1 MRGEKGLV
9 WRIETIVLVKVHVI
23 LSVQLRVELLPVQY
37 HMITVVVRL
46 AVLGNDQLVPGNDV
60 DGLRGGGA
68 GGGAVPLPQVLSQVQ
83 LAGGERGGRQ
93 LPGGLSDVLDQRG
106 GAGQHAP
113 GRGVF
118 PPLVHGP
125 SPGVHEEVG
134 HCGWIETELT
144 GDGDLHLLGRS
155 FSFLKS
161 KLCCRLD
168 GRCDA
173 LCRSVS
179 HWSLVCWSS
188 RLVAGRIRN
197 MK

>member
-83 LAGGERGGRQ
+83 LAARERGG
-93 LPGGLSDVLDQRG
+93 
-106 GAGQHAP
+106 
-113 GRGVF
+113 
-118 PPLVHGP
+118 
-125 SPGVHEEVG
+125 
-134 HCGWIETELT
+134 
-144 GDGDLHLLGRS
+144 
-155 FSFLKS
+155 
-161 KLCCRLD
+161 
-168 GRCDA
+168 
-173 LCRSVS
+173 
-179 HWSLVCWSS
+179 
-188 RLVAGRIRN
+188 
-197 MK
+197 